1 MKKWSAFLA
10 SAACAATLVSGSAN
24 AANEELVFMNWGP
37 YISTELREQF
47 TKETGIKVIYSTYES
62 NETMY
67 AKLKAHPEGYDL
79 VVPSTYF
86 VAKMRDEGMLQKIDK
101 SKLTNFKNLDENYLN
116 KPFDPNNEYSIPH
129 VLGITGLAVNTE
141 MYDPADFDSWEDLW
155 DPKYRGQLMLMDDT
169 REVHHIALKIL
180 GYSGNTTDPKQI
192 AEAYE
197 KLKELMPNVL
207 VFNSDNPA
215 APYMAGEVGL
225 GMLWN
230 GSAAQAQREGLPI
243 ELVWP
248 KEGGIY
254 WVDNLAI
261 TNSAKNVDAAHK
273 MIDFLLRP
281 DVAAKISEETG
292 YLTGVAASNAK
303 YKDNPT
309 LFPPKEEL
317 ERGEFQ
323 NAVGDANILY
333 EENFLKL
340 KAGQ

>member
-10 SAACAATLVSGSAN
+10 SAACAATLVSGSVN
-24 AANEELVFMNWGP
+24 AADEELVFMNWGP

-101 SKLTNFKNLDENYLN
+101 SKLSNFKNLDQNYLN

-230 GSAAQAQREGLPI
+230 GSAAAAQREGLPI

-254 WVDNLAI
+254 WVDNLSI
-261 TNSAKNVDAAHK
+261 TNNAKNIEAAHK

>member
-10 SAACAATLVSGSAN
+10 SAACAATLVSGSVN
-24 AANEELVFMNWGP
+24 AADEELVFMNWGP

-101 SKLTNFKNLDENYLN
+101 SKLSNFKNLDQNYLN

-230 GSAAQAQREGLPI
+230 GSAAAAQREGLPI

-254 WVDNLAI
+254 WVDNLSI
-261 TNSAKNVDAAHK
+261 TSNAKNIEAAHK

-292 YLTGVAASNAK
+292 YLTGVEASNAK

>member
-1 MKKWSAFLA
+1 MKKWSSFLA
-10 SAACAATLVSGSAN
+10 SAACAATLVSGSVN
-24 AANEELVFMNWGP
+24 AADEELVFMNWGP

-101 SKLTNFKNLDENYLN
+101 SKLSNFKNLDPNYLN

-230 GSAAQAQREGLPI
+230 GSAAAAQREGLPI

-254 WVDNLAI
+254 WVDNLSI
-261 TNSAKNVDAAHK
+261 TSNAKNIEAAHK

-292 YLTGVAASNAK
+292 YLTGVEASNAK

>member
-10 SAACAATLVSGSAN
+10 SAACAATLVSGSVN
-24 AANEELVFMNWGP
+24 AANKELVFMNWGP

-101 SKLTNFKNLDENYLN
+101 SKLANFKNLDKNYLN
-116 KPFDPNNEYSIPH
+116 KAFDPSNEYSIPH

-141 MYDPADFDSWEDLW
+141 MYNPADFDSWEDLW

-192 AEAYE
+192 NEAYE

-230 GSAAQAQREGLPI
+230 GSAAAAQREGLPI
-243 ELVWP
+243 QLVWP

-254 WVDNLAI
+254 WVDNLSI
-261 TNSAKNVDAAHK
+261 TSNAKNVDAAHK

-281 DVAAKISEETG
+281 DIAAKISEETG
-292 YLTGVAASNAK
+292 YLTGVEASNAK

-309 LFPPKEEL
+309 LFPPQEEL
-317 ERGEFQ
+317 DRGEFQ

>member
-10 SAACAATLVSGSAN
+10 SAACAATLVSGSVN
-24 AANEELVFMNWGP
+24 AADEELVFMNWGP

-86 VAKMRDEGMLQKIDK
+86 VAKMRDEGMLQKIEK
-101 SKLTNFKNLDENYLN
+101 SKLSNFKNLDQNYLN

-230 GSAAQAQREGLPI
+230 GSAAAAQREGLPI

-254 WVDNLAI
+254 WVDNLSI
-261 TNSAKNVDAAHK
+261 TSNAKNIEAAHK

-292 YLTGVAASNAK
+292 YLTGVEASNAK

>member
-1 MKKWSAFLA
+1 
-10 SAACAATLVSGSAN
+10 
-24 AANEELVFMNWGP
+24 
-37 YISTELREQF
+37 
-47 TKETGIKVIYSTYES
+47 GIKVIYSTYES

-101 SKLTNFKNLDENYLN
+101 SKLSNFKNLDQDYLN

-215 APYMAGEVGL
+215 APY
-225 GMLWN
+225 
-230 GSAAQAQREGLPI
+230 
-243 ELVWP
+243 
-248 KEGGIY
+248 
-254 WVDNLAI
+254 
-261 TNSAKNVDAAHK
+261 
-273 MIDFLLRP
+273 
-281 DVAAKISEETG
+281 
-292 YLTGVAASNAK
+292 
-303 YKDNPT
+303 
-309 LFPPKEEL
+309 
-317 ERGEFQ
+317 
-323 NAVGDANILY
+323 
-333 EENFLKL
+333 
-340 KAGQ
+340 

>member
-10 SAACAATLVSGSAN
+10 SAACAATLVSGSVN

-101 SKLTNFKNLDENYLN
+101 SKLTNFKNLDKNYLN

-141 MYDPADFDSWEDLW
+141 MYNPADFDSWEDLW

-192 AEAYE
+192 NEAYE

-230 GSAAQAQREGLPI
+230 GSAAAAQREGLPI
-243 ELVWP
+243 QLVWP

-254 WVDNLAI
+254 WVDNLSI
-261 TNSAKNVDAAHK
+261 TSNAKNVDAAHK

-309 LFPPKEEL
+309 LFPPQEEL
-317 ERGEFQ
+317 DRGEFQ

>member
-10 SAACAATLVSGSAN
+10 SAACAATLVSGSVN
-24 AANEELVFMNWGP
+24 AADEELVFMNWGP

-101 SKLTNFKNLDENYLN
+101 SKLSNFKNLDQTYLN

-230 GSAAQAQREGLPI
+230 GSAAAAQREGLPI

-254 WVDNLAI
+254 WVDNLSI
-261 TNSAKNVDAAHK
+261 TSNAKNIEAAHK

-292 YLTGVAASNAK
+292 YLTGVEASNAK